1 MDEQHAATL
10 ERNRAVLEDL
20 VSGGDASRALKQKV
34 VATIQDLK
42 QGLLERETE
51 VCLPLP
57 PCLHAKGI
65 ACYCQ

>member
-1 MDEQHAATL
+1 M
-10 ERNRAVLEDL
+10 LEDL